1 MEGKHPLHGSL
12 EGGGM
17 RLLGVRNSEVAWVD
31 GWDITGPLRED
42 RDLVIYTEQHAK
54 NFP

>member
-17 RLLGVRNSEVAWVD
+17 RFPGEQDSAVPWVD
-31 GWDITGPLRED
+31 GWDIPGPLRED

-54 NFP
+54 DFP